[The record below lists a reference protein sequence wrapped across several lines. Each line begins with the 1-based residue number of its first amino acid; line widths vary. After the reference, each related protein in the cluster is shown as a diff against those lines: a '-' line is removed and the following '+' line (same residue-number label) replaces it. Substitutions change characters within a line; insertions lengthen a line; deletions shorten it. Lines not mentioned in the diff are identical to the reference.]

1 MLLLAPVAIAAAKSA
16 SDIHCFS
23 DLKDVRGPMDPC
35 PNAITFSL
43 ECGLRSPPLRQA
55 IRLAS
60 PHCDPNR
67 SIFTANVRY
76 ALTPLLAQSDEL
88 LPKDLKQRPNHAE
101 ADDKPE

>member
-1 MLLLAPVAIAAAKSA
+1 MCAGRWTLARTQSRFP
-16 SDIHCFS
+16 
-23 DLKDVRGPMDPC
+23 
-35 PNAITFSL
+35 L

-76 ALTPLLAQSDEL
+76 ALTPLLAQSRRTTAQGFETTA
-88 LPKDLKQRPNHAE
+88 QSCRGRR
-101 ADDKPE
+101 